1 MSTERSP
8 QGIRGFPARNHCE
21 NGVLSSRRR
30 ACGNRRSH
38 HHRHLVLLHEGN
50 NVSYRIFN
58 RLKVWHKKHELVIN
72 AVAGG
77 LLAGL
82 AAYLFGEATQ

>member
-8 QGIRGFPARNHCE
+8 QGIRGFPTKNRRE
-21 NGVLSSRRR
+21 NGLLSSRRR
-30 ACGNRRSH
+30 AGGHRRSH
-38 HHRHLVLLHEGN
+38 HNRHLVLLHEGN
-50 NVSYRIFN
+50 NVSYRLFN